1 MRFVLGLILT
11 AVLSTTTLAQD
22 EDIPIEK
29 FEPKNS
35 YGWAKPISMNE
46 YINRPEGSELTAVEQ
61 MDNVIKYYK
70 NDLKNFFD
78 VEYQKKIT
86 GKHFM
91 HDPQWYFDRT
101 TWQASN
107 LVKEISLWQ
116 QYNARRD
123 LVKQLFDIAT
133 VYGILH
139 KHLSKV
145 LEKRG
150 PVYEV

>member
-1 MRFVLGLILT
+1 MKPFLSSILVLIF
-11 AVLSTTTLAQD
+11 ATTTLTQD

-29 FEPKNS
+29 FEPKNN
-35 YGWAKPISMNE
+35 YGWSKPISMNE
-46 YINRPEGSELTAVEQ
+46 YINRPEDSELTATEQ
-61 MDNVIKYYK
+61 MGKVIQYYK
-70 NDLKNFFD
+70 RDLKKFFD
-78 VEYQKKIT
+78 VEYQKKQ
-86 GKHFM
+86 GKHFI

-107 LVKEISLWQ
+107 LVKEINLWQ
-116 QYNARRD
+116 QNNARRD
-123 LVKQLFDIAT
+123 LVKELFDIAT

-139 KHLSKV
+139 KYLSKV